1 MAKAQGIASGV
12 LTITINRACPL
23 LLLWPESSIKSDQS
37 KHLCQEIPSE
47 QAHQAWQNND
57 TMVYSSQ
64 VARKFMCYF
73 LYPQFLVDHFTF
85 HIQNTNLFKIW
96 NRICFT
102 ETVPL
107 LLVLLRKNLGSQL
120 FLMWK
125 TWSRCPGRQ
134 QMYQFRKCTNF
145 FLKPKDHKKNCSP
158 DKFSVMTYL
167 AQFYHKFNEQDP
179 DSGFSSQVWADFEHL
194 QFPWEPSFVCNHLE
208 SITEVIAITIFIFIM
223 IQIRPAPVG
232 RKILRWDDQWLCG
245 RERWPG
251 QPHIELR
258 LNYDDYI

>member
-125 TWSRCPGRQ
+125 TWSKCPGSQ
-134 QMYQFRKCTNF
+134 QHINLFFSKLVLSMILPLVVEIFWSVALITYKIIGRLAKLRARFVYKNINF
-145 FLKPKDHKKNCSP
+145 S
-158 DKFSVMTYL
+158 
-167 AQFYHKFNEQDP
+167 
-179 DSGFSSQVWADFEHL
+179 
-194 QFPWEPSFVCNHLE
+194 
-208 SITEVIAITIFIFIM
+208 
-223 IQIRPAPVG
+223 
-232 RKILRWDDQWLCG
+232 
-245 RERWPG
+245 
-251 QPHIELR
+251 
-258 LNYDDYI
+258 

>member
-1 MAKAQGIASGV
+1 MTIFFWICITCVKVAGAQGIASGV

-64 VARKFMCYF
+64 GAGKFMCYY

-85 HIQNTNLFKIW
+85 HIQNTHFFKIS
-96 NRICFT
+96 NIIRFT

-125 TWSRCPGRQ
+125 TWSRCPGSQ
-134 QMYQFRKCTNF
+134 QHINLFFFLNPKIIKKIVARTNF
-145 FLKPKDHKKNCSP
+145 PWWPTLLNS
-158 DKFSVMTYL
+158 TT
-167 AQFYHKFNEQDP
+167 
-179 DSGFSSQVWADFEHL
+179 SSTNKIRILGSHPRFGQILNTHSSHGSTA
-194 QFPWEPSFVCNHLE
+194 SC
-208 SITEVIAITIFIFIM
+208 AII
-223 IQIRPAPVG
+223 
-232 RKILRWDDQWLCG
+232 
-245 RERWPG
+245 
-251 QPHIELR
+251 
-258 LNYDDYI
+258 

>member
-85 HIQNTNLFKIW
+85 HIQNTHFFKIS
-96 NRICFT
+96 NIIRFT

-134 QMYQFRKCTNF
+134 QHINLGNAPIFFLNPKIIEKIVARTNF
-145 FLKPKDHKKNCSP
+145 PWWPTLLNS
-158 DKFSVMTYL
+158 TT
-167 AQFYHKFNEQDP
+167 
-179 DSGFSSQVWADFEHL
+179 SSTNKIRILGSHPRFDFEHS
-194 QFPWEPSFVCNHLE
+194 QFPWEPSFVCIHLE
-208 SITEVIAITIFIFIM
+208 SITEVITISITIFIFTT
-223 IQIRPAPVG
+223 IQTRPAPVG
-232 RKILRWDDQWLCG
+232 RKILR
-245 RERWPG
+245 
-251 QPHIELR
+251 
-258 LNYDDYI
+258 